1 MVDIVYKNEREF
13 VEYKSVFNDSLTKE
27 IVSFLNTHLGTIY
40 IGITNEGKIIGV
52 QNLDETLRKISDIIT
67 DQILPNPQSYIK
79 VVSKEINE
87 KEIIQIEVK
96 KGNALYY
103 IRKYGRST
111 KGCYMRIGSSCKSM
125 TEEQIENLYSSYILL
140 PEKQM
145 NDISVLRN
153 DFTFVKFKNYL
164 TAKGIHYNEFN
175 FLNNFSLVTSDGKFN
190 LLGELLA
197 DENKISIK
205 VAVFKGNDKS
215 YFLKRNE
222 YGNTCLIYA
231 LEQVLNYCE
240 SLNETYVDL
249 SVSPRR
255 EKKMFSFETF
265 KEAWINAC
273 VHNKWV
279 DGVPPAVYW
288 FDNRVE
294 VISYGGIPKGL
305 TKEEFLSGKT
315 KPVNQELMSIFLQ
328 CGIVE
333 QSGHGVPIIVREYG
347 ENAYRFS
354 ESSITVVIPFDKK
367 GFEEQKEN
375 ATTQET
381 TQETTQVKILNLIKI
396 HPSITRN
403 EMAKAL
409 KLTPD
414 GIKYHLNKLKKAKV
428 IEHVGSTK
436 AGKWIIKSK
445 K

>member
-175 FLNNFSLVTSDGKFN
+175 FLNNFSLITSDGKFN

-255 EKKMFSFETF
+255 EKKMFSFEAF

-315 KPVNQELMSIFLQ
+315 KPVNQELMSIFYNVVLWNNRDT
-328 CGIVE
+328 E
-333 QSGHGVPIIVREYG
+333 FPLLL
-347 ENAYRFS
+347 ENM
-354 ESSITVVIPFDKK
+354 EKM
-367 GFEEQKEN
+367 
-375 ATTQET
+375 
-381 TQETTQVKILNLIKI
+381 LIDFL
-396 HPSITRN
+396 
-403 EMAKAL
+403 KAQ
-409 KLTPD
+409 
-414 GIKYHLNKLKKAKV
+414 
-428 IEHVGSTK
+428 
-436 AGKWIIKSK
+436 
-445 K
+445 

>member
-175 FLNNFSLVTSDGKFN
+175 FLNNFSLITSDGKFN

-205 VAVFKGNDKS
+205 VAVFK
-215 YFLKRNE
+215 
-222 YGNTCLIYA
+222 
-231 LEQVLNYCE
+231 
-240 SLNETYVDL
+240 
-249 SVSPRR
+249 
-255 EKKMFSFETF
+255 
-265 KEAWINAC
+265 
-273 VHNKWV
+273 
-279 DGVPPAVYW
+279 
-288 FDNRVE
+288 
-294 VISYGGIPKGL
+294 
-305 TKEEFLSGKT
+305 
-315 KPVNQELMSIFLQ
+315 
-328 CGIVE
+328 
-333 QSGHGVPIIVREYG
+333 
-347 ENAYRFS
+347 
-354 ESSITVVIPFDKK
+354 
-367 GFEEQKEN
+367 
-375 ATTQET
+375 
-381 TQETTQVKILNLIKI
+381 
-396 HPSITRN
+396 
-403 EMAKAL
+403 
-409 KLTPD
+409 
-414 GIKYHLNKLKKAKV
+414 
-428 IEHVGSTK
+428 
-436 AGKWIIKSK
+436 
-445 K
+445 

>member
-175 FLNNFSLVTSDGKFN
+175 FLNNFSLITSDGK
-190 LLGELLA
+190 
-197 DENKISIK
+197 I
-205 VAVFKGNDKS
+205 
-215 YFLKRNE
+215 
-222 YGNTCLIYA
+222 
-231 LEQVLNYCE
+231 
-240 SLNETYVDL
+240 
-249 SVSPRR
+249 
-255 EKKMFSFETF
+255 
-265 KEAWINAC
+265 
-273 VHNKWV
+273 
-279 DGVPPAVYW
+279 
-288 FDNRVE
+288 
-294 VISYGGIPKGL
+294 
-305 TKEEFLSGKT
+305 
-315 KPVNQELMSIFLQ
+315 
-328 CGIVE
+328 
-333 QSGHGVPIIVREYG
+333 
-347 ENAYRFS
+347 
-354 ESSITVVIPFDKK
+354 
-367 GFEEQKEN
+367 
-375 ATTQET
+375 
-381 TQETTQVKILNLIKI
+381 
-396 HPSITRN
+396 
-403 EMAKAL
+403 
-409 KLTPD
+409 
-414 GIKYHLNKLKKAKV
+414 
-428 IEHVGSTK
+428 
-436 AGKWIIKSK
+436 
-445 K
+445 